1 MRYIVILFLIFFT
14 SCKTSEDVNPRFKFL
29 PKNERQLV
37 VADYASLLSENEKD
51 SLANKIIDFEEK
63 TANQIVV
70 VTVDSIFPFVSISQY
85 ATDLGNY
92 WGVGRKGP
100 DNGLLIVI
108 AKFDRKIS
116 IATGCGTEKIL
127 TDSICKFIIG
137 KKMTPEFADGNFY
150 KGVDGAIDEIMLKW
164 VGE

>member
-14 SCKTSEDVNPRFKFL
+14 SCKTSEDVNPRVKFL
-29 PKNERQLV
+29 PKNERQLA

-85 ATDLGNY
+85 ATDLDNY
-92 WGVGRKGP
+92 WGVGRKGL

-116 IATGCGTEKIL
+116 IAIGYGTEKIL

-137 KKMTPEFADGNFY
+137 KK
-150 KGVDGAIDEIMLKW
+150 
-164 VGE
+164 